1 LGTIKDVS
9 NYPTIYMYLLI
20 FTRRMKLNARIEMNV
35 QRTTEVV
42 IRPVSIL
49 QEDIDVNA
57 GLVLYSREVNARIS
71 MNASLIMEVVNR
83 LDF

>member
-1 LGTIKDVS
+1 
-9 NYPTIYMYLLI
+9 
-20 FTRRMKLNARIEMNV
+20 MKLNARIEMNV

-42 IRPVSIL
+42 IRPASIL

-57 GLVLYSREVNARIS
+57 GLVLYSREDNARIL
-71 MNASLIMEVVNR
+71 MNARLIMEVVNR